1 MRYLVVTPT
10 ERECRNMLKA
20 LEGRTDMKNSY
31 SIVRTGVGKALAA
44 ASTAQ
49 ALVRAN
55 GEIDRVAVIGYA
67 ASTLDRQ
74 RGDIVAPRVARYH
87 DCRVP
92 GDFVPEL
99 TEPYPLLGHDDA
111 VVWTGD
117 AFVNAD
123 MITEIKSRF
132 GVASGLFDM
141 EATAVCQAAELFGQ
155 IPVVVVKMVS
165 DVPEA
170 GDTECSYDDFVN
182 AHTDFGVFVD
192 YLEKLK

>member
-10 ERECRNMLKA
+10 ERESRNMIKA
-20 LEGRTDMKNSY
+20 LEGRRGLNNTY
-31 SIVRTGVGKALAA
+31 SVVRTGVGKALAA

-49 ALVRAN
+49 ALVRAK

-67 ASTLDRQ
+67 ASTSDRQ

-92 GDFVPEL
+92 DGFVPEL

-117 AFVNAD
+117 AFVDGEIIAD
-123 MITEIKSRF
+123 IKSRF
-132 GVASGLFDM
+132 GMSSGLFDM

-155 IPVVVVKMVS
+155 LPVVVVKMVS

-170 GDTECSYDDFVN
+170 GDTEFSYDDFVN
-182 AHTDFGVFVD
+182 SHTDFGVFID